1 MEFIFNSIDTSKIT
15 GKTYLPIFINEALSD
30 VYGDNVKGKVKEIL
44 KANKNSGFNTNQQII
59 AFIKDM
65 LRPRTL
71 EEIIAKGMREAY
83 LSKMDA
89 EKALEYATS
98 VVDYNRQR
106 IRRLEERLKEIK

>member
-1 MEFIFNSIDTSKIT
+1 MTKRET
-15 GKTYLPIFINEALSD
+15 
-30 VYGDNVKGKVKEIL
+30 
-44 KANKNSGFNTNQQII
+44 II

-71 EEIIAKGMREAY
+71 EEIIAKEMREAF
-83 LSKMDA
+83 LSKMEA

-106 IRRLEERLKEIK
+106 IRRLEERVKELEKA